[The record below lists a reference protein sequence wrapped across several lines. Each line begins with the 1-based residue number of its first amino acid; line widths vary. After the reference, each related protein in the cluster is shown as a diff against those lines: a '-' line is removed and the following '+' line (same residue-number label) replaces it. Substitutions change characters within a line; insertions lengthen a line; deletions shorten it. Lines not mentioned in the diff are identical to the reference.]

1 MRPTTTIFTFITL
14 ITLITTTNVRA
25 SPSPIDVLS
34 MLQEIDPDRIPLTVD
49 EDESLRSFFVARV
62 GVNSL
67 HSANPKS
74 GIDFKIV
81 PPQFRQ
87 VQPPYPIFARLNRL
101 QLDVGV
107 GMDVTLGLGLK
118 LTEEVTIEIQ
128 SGLTYNPI
136 DGVTGELEVSSG
148 EIDGAGEPVLDPN
161 ANPVSYGLT
170 GGAGAYY
177 QIPVTANLFWDG
189 EIAQDIRFR
198 LGAGVGVQWTQ
209 LQLRGIRTAVDAGV
223 GQPPDFVPYDLTVD
237 APSIA
242 VRYQATIGIDAR
254 LARGV
259 FMGAYIRYS
268 GTSQNDFGEVKFN
281 QRIANTF
288 RNGSDV
294 EVGSLQNIAF
304 GVTLTLAF

>member
-1 MRPTTTIFTFITL
+1 MYPIKTIIAIMSAAL
-14 ITLITTTNVRA
+14 ATNGEA
-25 SPSPIDVLS
+25 SPNPRADVLS

-49 EDESLRSFFVARV
+49 KSKELRSFFSARV

-67 HSANPKS
+67 HNFNPKS
-74 GIDFKIV
+74 GIDFDIV

-87 VQPPYPIFARLNRL
+87 VQPPYPIFARLNQL
-101 QLDVGV
+101 KLDVGL

-118 LTEEVTIEIQ
+118 LTDEVTIEIQ

-136 DGVTGELEVSSG
+136 DGVTGELEVRSG
-148 EIDGAGEPVLDPN
+148 EIDNAGEPVVDPN

-170 GGAGAYY
+170 GGGGAYY

-189 EIAQDIRFR
+189 EIAEDIRFR

-209 LQLRGIRTAVDAGV
+209 LQLRGIRTVGDAGV
-223 GQPPDFVPYDLTVD
+223 GQPPDFIPYDMTVD

-242 VRYQATIGIDAR
+242 VRYQATVGIDAR

-268 GTSQNDFGEVKFN
+268 GTSQNNFGELKFN
-281 QRIANTF
+281 QSIANTF

-294 EVGSLQNIAF
+294 EVGLLQNFAF
-304 GVTLTLAF
+304 GITLTLSF

>member
-1 MRPTTTIFTFITL
+1 MHPIKTIIVIMSAAL
-14 ITLITTTNVRA
+14 ATNGEA
-25 SPSPIDVLS
+25 SPNPRTDVLS

-49 EDESLRSFFVARV
+49 EPKELRSFFSARV

-67 HSANPKS
+67 HSFNPKS
-74 GIDFKIV
+74 GIGFDIV

-87 VQPPYPIFARLNRL
+87 VQPPYPIFARLNQL
-101 QLDVGV
+101 KLDVRV

-118 LTEEVTIEIQ
+118 LTDEVTIEIQ

-136 DGVTGELEVSSG
+136 DGVTGELEVRSG
-148 EIDGAGEPVLDPN
+148 DINNAGEPVLDPN

-189 EIAQDIRFR
+189 EIAEDIRFR

-209 LQLRGIRTAVDAGV
+209 LQLRGIQTVGDAGV
-223 GQPPDFVPYDLTVD
+223 GQPPDFVPYDMTVD

-242 VRYQATIGIDAR
+242 VRYQATVGIDAR

-268 GTSQNDFGEVKFN
+268 GTSQNNFGELKFN
-281 QRIANTF
+281 QSIANTF

-294 EVGSLQNIAF
+294 EVGSLQNFAF
-304 GVTLTLAF
+304 GITLTLAF